1 MASPAKAPFSDM
13 GNFTAYNGATR
24 RRVNYFSTRHA
35 GMCSGAIQV
44 ISVNNQ
50 NQNIMKSY
58 IINYRR
64 LNIGIHE
71 SQLGGV
77 YFRGIQHQSVG
88 EAFESAVKYVDSLY
102 ETKYHSV
109 DAFNDAVMKHAFK
122 VNVKKGGEAYLD
134 NQVLAILLDNYEPK

>member
-1 MASPAKAPFSDM
+1 
-13 GNFTAYNGATR
+13 
-24 RRVNYFSTRHA
+24 
-35 GMCSGAIQV
+35 MCSGVIQV

-64 LNIGIHE
+64 INIGIHE

-77 YFRGIQHQSVG
+77 YFKGIQHQSAG

-109 DAFNDAVMKHAFK
+109 DAFNDAVMKHAF
-122 VNVKKGGEAYLD
+122 NVKKGGEAYLD